1 MIMKIRNFIAKDL
14 KTPKYRMRVVPLCKV
29 YNRKKETERF
39 KQDMKN
45 VDS

>member
-1 MIMKIRNFIAKDL
+1 MKIRNFIAKDL

-39 KQDMKN
+39 KQEMKN